1 MGLLDGK
8 VAIVTGA
15 GGGLGRAHA
24 MLLAAHGASV
34 VVNDLGG
41 ARDGTGSSTSMADTV
56 VDEIKAAGGK
66 AAATYGSVTDDAAA
80 AAMVK
85 CAVDNFGR
93 LDILIN
99 NAGILRDRSFK
110 NMTDAEW
117 DAVIDVHLLGCQ
129 IAAAQVYMTDAE
141 WDAVIDV
148 HLRGSYLATKHAWA
162 QMLEQGEGG
171 RIIMTSSTSGL
182 IGNFG
187 QANYGAAKAG
197 MAGFMRV
204 LALEGVKYGITVNVL
219 APAALSRMTED
230 LMPESEETAVRMAP
244 EKVSPTV
251 AWLCTD
257 AAAKVTGRQFCV
269 SGNRTTLLSWQ
280 YDVLAEKDAM
290 DGPWSVEAIGE
301 QIEASMERWPK
312 LLKPMEV

>member
-1 MGLLDGK
+1 MGSLDNK

-24 MLLAAHGASV
+24 LLLAQEGASV

-41 ARDGTGSSTSMADTV
+41 ARDGTGSGQSMADTV
-56 VDEIKAAGGK
+56 VEEIIAAGGK
-66 AAATYGSVTDDAAA
+66 AVANYGSVTDDVAAQS
-80 AAMVK
+80 MVK
-85 CAVDNFGR
+85 TAMDTYGR
-93 LDILIN
+93 IDILVN

-110 NMTDAEW
+110 NMS
-117 DAVIDVHLLGCQ
+117 
-129 IAAAQVYMTDAE
+129 DAE

-148 HLRGSYLATKHAWA
+148 HLRGAYLATKHVWA
-162 QMLEQGEGG
+162 ALLEQGQGG

-197 MAGFMRV
+197 LAGFMRV
-204 LALEGVKYGITVNVL
+204 LALEGMKYGITVNVL

-230 LMPESEETAVRMAP
+230 LMPDTPELAERMAP

-251 AWLCTD
+251 VWLCTD
-257 AAAKVTGRQFCV
+257 DAASVTGRQFCV

-280 YDVLAEKDAM
+280 TDVIAEKDSMAE
-290 DGPWSVEAIGE
+290 PWSVDEIGGKIL
-301 QIEASMERWPK
+301 QSMPQWPR
-312 LLKPMEV
+312 LLKPNEV

>member
-1 MGLLDGK
+1 MGNLDNK

-24 MLLAAHGASV
+24 LLLAREGASV

-41 ARDGTGSSTSMADTV
+41 ARDGTGSGQSMADTV
-56 VDEIKAAGGK
+56 VEEIIAAGGK
-66 AAATYGSVTDDAAA
+66 AVANYGSVTDDAAA
-80 AAMVK
+80 QSMVK
-85 CAVDNFGR
+85 TAMDTYGR
-93 LDILIN
+93 VDILVN

-110 NMTDAEW
+110 NMS
-117 DAVIDVHLLGCQ
+117 
-129 IAAAQVYMTDAE
+129 DAE

-148 HLRGSYLATKHAWA
+148 HLRGAYLATKHVWA
-162 QMLEQGEGG
+162 ALLEQGQGG

-197 MAGFMRV
+197 LAGFMRV
-204 LALEGVKYGITVNVL
+204 LALEGMKYGITVNVL

-230 LMPESEETAVRMAP
+230 LMPDTPELAERMAP

-251 AWLCTD
+251 VWLCTD
-257 AAAKVTGRQFCV
+257 DASSVTGRQFCV
-269 SGNRTTLLSWQ
+269 SGNRTSLLSWQ
-280 YDVLAEKDAM
+280 TDVIAEKDAM
-290 DGPWSVEAIGE
+290 AEPWPVDEIGE
-301 QIEASMERWPK
+301 KIMQSMPQWPR
-312 LLKPMEV
+312 LLKPNEV

>member
-1 MGLLDGK
+1 MGSLDNK

-24 MLLAAHGASV
+24 LLLAQEGASV

-41 ARDGTGSSTSMADTV
+41 ARDGTGSGQSMADTV
-56 VDEIKAAGGK
+56 VEEIIAAGGK
-66 AAATYGSVTDDAAA
+66 AVANYGSVTDDVAAQS
-80 AAMVK
+80 MVK
-85 CAVDNFGR
+85 TAMDTYGR
-93 LDILIN
+93 IDILVN

-110 NMTDAEW
+110 NMS
-117 DAVIDVHLLGCQ
+117 
-129 IAAAQVYMTDAE
+129 DAE

-148 HLRGSYLATKHAWA
+148 HLRGAYLATKHVWA
-162 QMLEQGEGG
+162 ALLEQGQGG

-197 MAGFMRV
+197 LAGFMRV
-204 LALEGVKYGITVNVL
+204 LALEGMKYGITVNVL

-230 LMPESEETAVRMAP
+230 LIPDTPELAERMAP

-251 AWLCTD
+251 VWLCTD
-257 AAAKVTGRQFCV
+257 DAASVTGRQFCV

-280 YDVLAEKDAM
+280 TDVIAEKDSMAE
-290 DGPWSVEAIGE
+290 PWSVDEIGE
-301 QIEASMERWPK
+301 KIMQSMPQWPR
-312 LLKPMEV
+312 LLKPNEV

>member
-1 MGLLDGK
+1 MGLLEGK
-8 VAIVTGA
+8 VAIVTGS

-24 MLLAAHGASV
+24 LLLAEHGACV

-41 ARDGTGSSTSMADTV
+41 ARDGTGSSNSMADSV
-56 VDEIKAAGGK
+56 VEEIRNAGGQ
-66 AAATYGSVTDDAAA
+66 AAATYGSVTEDDAAK
-80 AAMVK
+80 AMVQ

-117 DAVIDVHLLGCQ
+117 DAVI
-129 IAAAQVYMTDAE
+129 E
-141 WDAVIDV
+141 V
-148 HLRGSYLATKHAWA
+148 HLRGAYLVTKHSWQ
-162 QMLEQGEGG
+162 QMLTQGDGG

-197 MAGFMRV
+197 LAGFMRV
-204 LALEGVKYGITVNVL
+204 LALEGIKYGITVNVL

-280 YDVLAEKDAM
+280 YDVLAERDSS
-290 DGPWSVEAIGE
+290 DEPWTVEAIGE
-301 QIEASMERWPK
+301 QIEASMDSWPK

>member
-1 MGLLDGK
+1 MGLLEGK

-24 MLLAAHGASV
+24 LLLAEHGACV

-41 ARDGTGSSTSMADTV
+41 ARDGTGSSNSMADSV
-56 VDEIKAAGGK
+56 VEEIRNAGGQ
-66 AAATYGSVTDDAAA
+66 AAATYGSVTEDDAAK
-80 AAMVK
+80 AMVQ

-117 DAVIDVHLLGCQ
+117 DAVI
-129 IAAAQVYMTDAE
+129 E
-141 WDAVIDV
+141 V
-148 HLRGSYLATKHAWA
+148 HLRGAYLVTKHSWQ
-162 QMLEQGEGG
+162 QMLTQGDGG

-182 IGNFG
+182 IGNFA

-197 MAGFMRV
+197 LAGFMRV
-204 LALEGVKYGITVNVL
+204 LALEGIKYGITVNVL

-257 AAAKVTGRQFCV
+257 AAANVTGRQFCV

-280 YDVLAEKDAM
+280 YDVLAERDSS
-290 DGPWSVEAIGE
+290 DEPWTVEAIGE
-301 QIEASMERWPK
+301 QIEASMDSWPK

>member
-1 MGLLDGK
+1 MGNLDDK

-24 MLLAAHGASV
+24 LLLAQEGASV

-41 ARDGTGSSTSMADTV
+41 SRDGTGSGQSMADTV
-56 VDEIKAAGGK
+56 VEEIIAAGGK
-66 AAATYGSVTDDAAA
+66 AVANYGSVTDDDAAQS
-80 AAMVK
+80 MVK
-85 CAVDNFGR
+85 TALDTYGR
-93 LDILIN
+93 IDILVN

-117 DAVIDVHLLGCQ
+117 DAVIDVHL
-129 IAAAQVYMTDAE
+129 
-141 WDAVIDV
+141 
-148 HLRGSYLATKHAWA
+148 RGAYLATKHVWA
-162 QMLEQGEGG
+162 ALLEQGQGG

-187 QANYGAAKAG
+187 QTNYGAAKAG
-197 MAGFMRV
+197 LAGFMRV
-204 LALEGVKYGITVNVL
+204 LALEGMKYGITVNVL

-230 LMPESEETAVRMAP
+230 LMPDTPELAEAMAP

-257 AAAKVTGRQFCV
+257 EANSVTGRQFCV

-280 YDVLAEKDAM
+280 TDVSAENDAM
-290 DGPWSVEAIGE
+290 AEPWSVDEIGE
-301 QIEASMERWPK
+301 KILQSMPQWPR
-312 LLKPMEV
+312 LLKPNEV

>member
-1 MGLLDGK
+1 MGSLDNK

-24 MLLAAHGASV
+24 LLLAHEGAAV

-41 ARDGTGSSTSMADTV
+41 ARDGTGSGQSMADSV
-56 VDEIKAAGGK
+56 VAEIVAAGGK
-66 AAATYGSVTDDAAA
+66 AVANYGSVTDAAA
-80 AAMVK
+80 AEAMINTAK
-85 CAVDNFGR
+85 EAFGR
-93 LDILIN
+93 VDILVN

-117 DAVIDVHLLGCQ
+117 DAVIDVHL
-129 IAAAQVYMTDAE
+129 
-141 WDAVIDV
+141 
-148 HLRGSYLATKHAWA
+148 RGAYLATKQVWA
-162 QMLEQGEGG
+162 ALLEQGEGG

-197 MAGFMRV
+197 LAGFMRV
-204 LALEGVKYGITVNVL
+204 LALEGMKYGITVNVL

-230 LMPESEETAVRMAP
+230 LMPDTPELAESMAP

-257 AAAKVTGRQFCV
+257 DAASVTGRQFCV

-280 YDVLAEKDAM
+280 TDVIAEKDSMAE
-290 DGPWSVEAIGE
+290 PWSVDAIGE
-301 QIEASMERWPK
+301 HILQSMPNWPR
-312 LLKPMEV
+312 LLKPNEV

>member
-1 MGLLDGK
+1 MGLLKGK
-8 VAIVTGA
+8 VAIITGA

-24 MLLAAHGASV
+24 LLLAEHGACV

-41 ARDGTGSSTSMADTV
+41 ARDGTGSSNSMADSV
-56 VDEIKAAGGK
+56 VEEIRNAGGQ
-66 AAATYGSVTDDAAA
+66 AAATYGSVTEDDAAK
-80 AAMVK
+80 AMVQ

-117 DAVIDVHLLGCQ
+117 DAVI
-129 IAAAQVYMTDAE
+129 E
-141 WDAVIDV
+141 V
-148 HLRGSYLATKHAWA
+148 HLRGAYLVTKHSWQ
-162 QMLEQGEGG
+162 QMLTQGDGG

-197 MAGFMRV
+197 LAGFMRV
-204 LALEGVKYGITVNVL
+204 LALEGIKYGITVNVL

-280 YDVLAEKDAM
+280 YDVLAERDSS
-290 DGPWSVEAIGE
+290 DEPWTVEAIGE
-301 QIEASMERWPK
+301 QIEASMDSWPK